1 MNNNM
6 HTTPLLKF
14 LVLNAVSAALV
25 SCVSPAP
32 PLPATDVPM
41 VWQSP
46 IVTDA
51 PVWPATDWWNSFAD
65 PELSTLIAD
74 VQTNNLDL
82 ANNQR
87 NLEAAQLTL
96 REAGFN
102 LLPTPIVTIGTG
114 ASYTDSDNDSS
125 GGGVTRD
132 LNPNTP
138 FSLGA
143 SFSYNDILS
152 KPATYTR
159 ADADYDARVAQV
171 ADFALNTLGTAS
183 STYFQLLLTRD
194 KIEASQQNVANA
206 EAIGRIADARVD
218 AGVAVPIEALQQR
231 IAIDRERNNLRG
243 LIQNDLATRSSLA
256 LLSGRSVQDYNLEG
270 QTLQNLVVP
279 RVQPGLPS
287 ELLQRR
293 PDIVQ
298 AEAVLRSSNANIT
311 VVRTDLFPQISL
323 TGGINTA
330 STSLTEI
337 VTSPDTVFTTSASLV
352 QTLLDN
358 GQRLRNIEQARLS
371 MENNL
376 ASYRRIVIGA
386 FNEIEVLLSNIQ
398 LLEAQ
403 GQVAFDNLG
412 AAEESFRIAQA
423 RYAEGVADYETVLV
437 SQNTLFSS
445 RNAWLDN
452 KLLQLNAIIGL
463 YQALGGGF
471 QAMPDVAQAP

>member
-1 MNNNM
+1 MKS
-6 HTTPLLKF
+6 TPINF
-14 LVLNAVSAALV
+14 STLVILTAALA
-25 SCVSPAP
+25 SCATSAP

-46 IVTDA
+46 LATDA
-51 PVWPATDWWNSFAD
+51 PVWPAADWWNSFAD
-65 PELSTLIAD
+65 PELTSLISA
-74 VQTNNLDL
+74 VQANNLDL

-87 NLEAAQLTL
+87 NLEAAQLAL

-102 LLPTPIVTIGTG
+102 LLPTPVVTIGTG
-114 ASYTDSDNDSS
+114 ASYTDADSTTS
-125 GGGVTRD
+125 STGITRD
-132 LNPNTP
+132 PNANTP
-138 FSLGA
+138 YTLGA

-152 KPATYTR
+152 KPANYTR

-171 ADFALNTLGTAS
+171 ADVALNTLGTAS

-194 KIEASQQNVANA
+194 KIEASTQNVANA
-206 EAIGRIADARVD
+206 EAIGRIAQARVD

-256 LLSGRSVQDYNLEG
+256 LLSGRSVQDYNLNG
-270 QTLQNLVVP
+270 QTLQNLMVP
-279 RVQPGLPS
+279 KVQPGLPS

-293 PDIVQ
+293 PDLVQ
-298 AEAVLRSSNANIT
+298 AEAALRSANANIT
-311 VVRTDLFPQISL
+311 VVRTDLFPQIAL

-330 STSLTEI
+330 STSLSEI
-337 VTSPDTVFTTSASLV
+337 VTSPDTVFTISTSLV

-358 GQRLRNIEQARLS
+358 GQRFRNIEQARLS
-371 MENNL
+371 MENSL
-376 ASYRRIVIGA
+376 ATYRKTVLGA

-403 GQVAFDNLG
+403 GRVAFDNLG
-412 AAEESFRIAQA
+412 AAEESFRIAQV
-423 RYAEGVADYETVLV
+423 RYQEGVANYETVLL
-437 SQNTLFSS
+437 SQNTLFST

-463 YQALGGGF
+463 YQALGGGW
-471 QAMPDVAQAP
+471 QAPEQSPEFPFP